1 MAIKK
6 LVLLFVFSF
15 ILQLNSLAQKSQKDF
30 QLWLNFEME
39 SPINKRWMVHL
50 QHQTRFIENA
60 STYAYSYFD
69 IGGLY
74 RIGRNLRFT
83 GNYIYVNKK
92 RLDPSYSYRHQFEG
106 YFTYRKKMGEF
117 VLFDRLLGDM
127 QFKDFNA
134 DPQGNRLRDFYLRNK
149 VTLRYKH
156 FKKLVPYI
164 AEETYFKFDGMYYE
178 KGFNRTRLFF
188 GVLYNITDY
197 WLAETSYTMEFNHDS
212 KIPTNNYFLSFGLV
226 KTFFQ

>member
-1 MAIKK
+1 MKLK
-6 LVLLFVFSF
+6 NLFFLLVLIS
-15 ILQLNSLAQKSQKDF
+15 SLKVGAQKPQKDF
-30 QLWLNFEME
+30 QLWGNFELE
-39 SPINKRWMVHL
+39 APINKRWMAHL

-69 IGGLY
+69 IGALY

-92 RLDPSYSYRHQFEG
+92 RTDPSYSYRNQFEG
-106 YFTYRKKMGEF
+106 YFTYRKKLGEF
-117 VLFDRLLGDM
+117 VFFDRFLGDM
-127 QFKDFNA
+127 QFKDYNA
-134 DPQGNRLRDFYLRNK
+134 DQQGNHLRDFYLRNK

-188 GVLYNITDY
+188 GVLYNITEY
-197 WLAETSYTMEFNHDS
+197 WLFETSYTMEFNHDAL
-212 KIPTNNYFLSFGLV
+212 IPTNNYFLSFGLV